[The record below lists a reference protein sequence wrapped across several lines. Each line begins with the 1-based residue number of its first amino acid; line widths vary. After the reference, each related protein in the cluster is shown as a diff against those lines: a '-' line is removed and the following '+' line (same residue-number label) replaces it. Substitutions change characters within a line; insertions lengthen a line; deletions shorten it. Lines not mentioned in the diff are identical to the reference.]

1 MGFPQVKYQNTR
13 PTHIWI
19 PSFSG
24 SPPATGASTDSRGGV
39 VGESGRV
46 GGRVDML
53 EASKPSKDGTVC
65 LFTRFYLCF
74 SCLFVCFFVC
84 LFLCFFVSLFVGW
97 FVCLL
102 VDWFVG
108 QLVCLF
114 VNPWNSELLKPGCE
128 KAGSG
133 GSENVV
139 GCCLCW
145 VSGSTRIRMSFEVL
159 RSISCFFLG
168 GYLEK
173 NVIINKP

>member
-1 MGFPQVKYQNTR
+1 MGFPHVKYQNTR
-13 PTHIWI
+13 PTQIWI

-24 SPPATGASTDSRGGV
+24 SRPATGASTDSRGGV

-53 EASKPSKDGTVC
+53 EASRPSKDGHC
-65 LFTRFYLCF
+65 LFVYSTRFYLCF

-84 LFLCFFVSLFVGW
+84 W
-97 FVCLL
+97 FVCLFL
-102 VDWFVG
+102 CLF
-108 QLVCLF
+108 VCLF
-114 VNPWNSELLKPGCE
+114 VNLWNSELLKPGCE

-159 RSISCFFLG
+159 R
-168 GYLEK
+168 YLEK
-173 NVIINKP
+173 YVIINYQ